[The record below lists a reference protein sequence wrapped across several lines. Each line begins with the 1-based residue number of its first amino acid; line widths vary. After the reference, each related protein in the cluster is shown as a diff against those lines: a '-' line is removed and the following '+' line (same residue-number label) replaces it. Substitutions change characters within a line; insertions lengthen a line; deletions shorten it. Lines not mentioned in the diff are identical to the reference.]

1 MTYRKKLIE
10 VALPLE
16 TISDASAAEKNIHTG
31 LPANLH
37 TWWARKPL
45 SASRAVIFAS
55 LIDDPSSDP
64 SLSEEQVEAERE
76 RLFSIIRRL
85 TYPASMND
93 QQVLDAANE
102 EILRATDN
110 APPPLFDP
118 FAGGGSI
125 PLEAVRL
132 GLEAYATDLNPV
144 SVIISKSM
152 IEIAPRFFN
161 CSPVNPH
168 DSDKLLQGVEW
179 AGAEG
184 LIADIEHYGNWVFEK
199 ARDQIGSLY
208 PAGPDGKLAIE

>member
-16 TISDASAAEKNIHTG
+16 AISDASAAEKNIHTG

-45 SASRAVIFAS
+45 AASRAIIFAS
-55 LIDDPSSDP
+55 LIDDPSSI
-64 SLSEEQVEAERE
+64 SGLSQDEVEAERM
-76 RLFSIIRRL
+76 RLFNIIRHL
-85 TYPASMND
+85 VYPTSMKD
-93 QQVLDAANE
+93 EEVLNVAYE
-102 EILRATDN
+102 EILKATDN

-125 PLEAVRL
+125 PLEATRL

-144 SVIISKSM
+144 SVVINKSM
-152 IEIAPRFFN
+152 IEIAPRFLDR
-161 CSPVNPH
+161 SPVNPN
-168 DSDKLLQGVEW
+168 DGGKMLGDVTG

-184 LIADIEHYGNWVFEK
+184 LSEDIE
-199 ARDQIGSLY
+199 
-208 PAGPDGKLAIE
+208 